1 MRKEADIRVRDL
13 QAKGHQGTV
22 AAPEWERG
30 TEHSPSEP
38 PGGTSPA
45 NILGSDLGPIVFF

>member
-13 QAKGHQGTV
+13 QAKGHRGTV